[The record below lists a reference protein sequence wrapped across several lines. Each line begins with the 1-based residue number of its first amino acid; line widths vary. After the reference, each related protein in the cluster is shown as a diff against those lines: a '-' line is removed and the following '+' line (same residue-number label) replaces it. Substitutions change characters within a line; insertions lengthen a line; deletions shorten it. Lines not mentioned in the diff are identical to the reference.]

1 MARYPQA
8 ILVSCEIPWDDD
20 EQLLEDVFR
29 REVRSVLQH
38 FNHLYV
44 FGTAGEGYA
53 VDTARF
59 QRIVR
64 SSTKR
69 RAGMTSTP
77 WSA

>member
-8 ILVSCEIPWDDD
+8 ILVSCEIPWDDN

-53 VDTARF
+53 VETPAF
-59 QRIVR
+59 SESSR
-64 SSTKR
+64 SSTR
-69 RAGMTSTP
+69 RHVARMYIP
-77 WSA
+77 